1 MYSLVA
7 QIVVMPIAIGS
18 GYFADRTIVWRLVF
32 LMHLLI
38 FGSILCFVLST
49 PEEDHF
55 LTKDDHAP
63 VGMPIG
69 QILINI
75 TAGTLV
81 GLN

>member
-1 MYSLVA
+1 
-7 QIVVMPIAIGS
+7 MPIAIGL

-32 LMHLLI
+32 LMHFLI

-49 PEEDHF
+49 PEEDHIY
-55 LTKDDHAP
+55 TKDNHPP

-69 QILINI
+69 QILI
-75 TAGTLV
+75 TVTVGTLS